1 MGPAMCDGLK
11 VLICSDVGYDK
22 LIAEIYHDGKYV
34 ALISQED
41 GPDRLVV
48 EFPGPGMN
56 EQAIA
61 RQVDLAWLEAALPAA
76 KRKLIEG

>member
-1 MGPAMCDGLK
+1 MCNGLK

-22 LIAEIYHDGKYV
+22 LIAEIYCDDKYV

-41 GPDRLVV
+41 GADRLAV

-56 EQAIA
+56 EEAIA
-61 RQVDLAWLEAALPAA
+61 RKVDLAWVEAALPAA
-76 KRKLIEG
+76 RRKLLGD